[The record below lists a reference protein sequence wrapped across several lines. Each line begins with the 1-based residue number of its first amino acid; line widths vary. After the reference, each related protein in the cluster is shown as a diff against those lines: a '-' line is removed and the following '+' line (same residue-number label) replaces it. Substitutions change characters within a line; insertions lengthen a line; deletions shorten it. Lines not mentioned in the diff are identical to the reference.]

1 MIREWILT
9 QRIDQS
15 IYGLKLEEDEPDLLR
30 RVKIIAITSTRF
42 VKQPSL
48 SELYS
53 SMDIATEVKWDMNS
67 CRPHGTICHTQ
78 YLWYYIT

>member
-15 IYGLKLEEDEPDLLR
+15 IYGLKLEEDESDLLR

-48 SELYS
+48 SELYA
-53 SMDIATEVKWDMNS
+53 SMDIATEVRWDMNS
-67 CRPHGTICHTQ
+67 CRPHDTICHTQ
-78 YLWYYIT
+78 YLSYYIT

>member
-48 SELYS
+48 SELYA

-67 CRPHGTICHTQ
+67 CRPHDTICHIQ
-78 YLWYYIT
+78 YHSYYIT